1 MPNWPAARSG
11 RFTVFGRAHIRGII
25 SAVSAA
31 KPPLALRDTDNCST
45 VKFVPGHVIN
55 VTATIIDIA
64 LNHAIFR
71 RRTVRLFVAWLQ

>member
-1 MPNWPAARSG
+1 MWPAARSG
-11 RFTVFGRAHIRGII
+11 RFTVLGRAHIRGII

-55 VTATIIDIA
+55 VMATIIDIA
-64 LNHAIFR
+64 YLP
-71 RRTVRLFVAWLQ
+71 RLVEFGFDRNVP